1 MPVRM
6 AIIKKLQMV
15 NAGENVEEREPYC
28 TVGGNV
34 NWYCHC
40 GEQYERF
47 LKKIRVAIWS
57 HSWVYIQTKL

>member
-47 LKKIRVAIWS
+47 LKKIRVAI
-57 HSWVYIQTKL
+57 